1 MDLRIEGMT
10 CAACASRIERALTR
24 RNGIESVKV
33 NLVHEKARVRF
44 DKEQV
49 SSEDLLKWI
58 DSIGFKASLL
68 QTDQASSQAQ
78 ARKRAAKQ
86 SERREAV
93 LITLSALLTL
103 PLMLPWLSAW
113 QQALLASIVQSVMG
127 YRFYRGGYQALRGG
141 SPNMDLLVAIGTSAA
156 WGLSC
161 WKLLSHGL
169 DVQPHEHLYFEASA
183 AVITMVRLGKWLES
197 RAKTKAI
204 AAMDAMQELQPQRA
218 FLITE
223 SQLSD
228 QASAIAYRELAIDDL
243 MVGDRVLVKPGGQIP
258 LDGMVRMGESSVD
271 ESMFTGE
278 SRPIHKQVGDPVI
291 GGTLNREGLL
301 HVEVTSLAQRGLLS
315 RMIEAIEKAQLEQAP
330 IQRLVDRVSAV
341 FVPLV
346 VFIALLSL
354 LGGYAWHGDLEAASI
369 AAVSVLVIACPC
381 ALGLAT
387 PTAIAVATGL
397 AARRGILIRDV
408 AALERLHQI
417 KIMAF
422 DKTGTLTEAKPR
434 LIAQASWDEFE
445 AMHLALAA
453 SLSQTSEHPLAKALI
468 EAAQAQGLS
477 ASRQFDRWQ
486 AIPGRGIEA
495 ASGSQV
501 WRLGSPSWVLQDL
514 DQALLPQ
521 QTWQAFKH
529 GFDQHLAQGYS
540 LSVLAV
546 ADRDIDSEAHGLTP
560 RATDSEAAGLTPRA
574 TDSEAAG
581 GWRVLAWYA
590 FDDHV
595 REGAQEA
602 IRAIHAMG
610 LHTALLSGDAQVL
623 VKRLAKSLGIDE
635 VHAQMLPEQK
645 AQVLGQLRKRLGAVA
660 MLGDGIN
667 DGPAL
672 AAADVGIAMG
682 SGSDLAKQSAAITL
696 MRSDPSLLIPLLA
709 LGRACWRTIQTNL
722 FWAFAFNAIGIP
734 LAACGLL
741 HPAFAGAAMAMSSLM
756 VIGNSLLLNH
766 RMHTMENR
774 LAGRLI

>member
-228 QASAIAYRELAIDDL
+228 QVAAIAYRELAIDDL

-278 SRPIHKQVGDPVI
+278 SRPIHKQVGDHVI

-301 HVEVTSLAQRGLLS
+301 HVEVTALAQRGLLS

-330 IQRLVDRVSAV
+330 IQRLVDRVSEV

-408 AALERLHQI
+408 AALECLHQI

-434 LIAQASWDEFE
+434 LIAQASWDAFE
-445 AMHLALAA
+445 TMHLALAA

-468 EAAQAQGLS
+468 EAAQAQGLR
-477 ASRQFDRWQ
+477 ASRHFDRWQ
-486 AIPGRGIEA
+486 ALPGRGIEA
-495 ASGSQV
+495 ASGSQA

-514 DQALLPQ
+514 DQALLPE

-529 GFDQHLAQGYS
+529 GLDQHVAQGYS

-546 ADRDIDSEAHGLTP
+546 ADLDSDSLACGHTDGLAP
-560 RATDSEAAGLTPRA
+560 RHTASGGAR
-574 TDSEAAG
+574 G
-581 GWRVLAWYA
+581 GWHVLAWYA
-590 FDDHV
+590 FDDHL
-595 REGAQEA
+595 REGAKEV
-602 IRAIHAMG
+602 IRAVHAMG

-635 VHAQMLPEQK
+635 AHAQMLPEQK
-645 AQVLGQLRKRLGAVA
+645 AQVLGQLRTRLGPVA

-696 MRSDPSLLIPLLA
+696 MRSDPSLLIPLFA

-756 VIGNSLLLNH
+756 VIGNSLLLN
-766 RMHTMENR
+766 RRLHTMENR
-774 LAGRLI
+774 LACLT

>member
-1 MDLRIEGMT
+1 
-10 CAACASRIERALTR
+10 
-24 RNGIESVKV
+24 
-33 NLVHEKARVRF
+33 
-44 DKEQV
+44 
-49 SSEDLLKWI
+49 
-58 DSIGFKASLL
+58 
-68 QTDQASSQAQ
+68 
-78 ARKRAAKQ
+78 
-86 SERREAV
+86 
-93 LITLSALLTL
+93 
-103 PLMLPWLSAW
+103 MLPWLSAW

-228 QASAIAYRELAIDDL
+228 QVAAIAYRELAIDDL

-278 SRPIHKQVGDPVI
+278 SRPIHKQVGDHVI

-301 HVEVTSLAQRGLLS
+301 HVEVTALAQRGLLS

-330 IQRLVDRVSAV
+330 IQRLVDRVSEV

-408 AALERLHQI
+408 AALECLHQI

-434 LIAQASWDEFE
+434 LIAQASWDAFE
-445 AMHLALAA
+445 TMHLALAA

-468 EAAQAQGLS
+468 EAAQAQGLR
-477 ASRQFDRWQ
+477 ASRHFDRWQ
-486 AIPGRGIEA
+486 ALPGRGIEA
-495 ASGSQV
+495 ASGSQA

-514 DQALLPQ
+514 DQALLPE

-529 GFDQHLAQGYS
+529 GLDQHVAQGYS

-546 ADRDIDSEAHGLTP
+546 ADLDSDSLACGHTDGLAP
-560 RATDSEAAGLTPRA
+560 RHTVSGGAR
-574 TDSEAAG
+574 G
-581 GWRVLAWYA
+581 GWHVLAWYA
-590 FDDHV
+590 FDDHL
-595 REGAQEA
+595 REGAKEV
-602 IRAIHAMG
+602 IRAVHAMG
-610 LHTALLSGDAQVL
+610 LRTALLSGDAQVL

-635 VHAQMLPEQK
+635 AHAQMLPEQK
-645 AQVLGQLRKRLGAVA
+645 AQVLGQLRTRLGPVA

-696 MRSDPSLLIPLLA
+696 MRSDPSLLIPLFA

-756 VIGNSLLLNH
+756 VIGNSLLLN
-766 RMHTMENR
+766 RRLHTMENR
-774 LAGRLI
+774 LACLT

>member
-1 MDLRIEGMT
+1 
-10 CAACASRIERALTR
+10 
-24 RNGIESVKV
+24 
-33 NLVHEKARVRF
+33 
-44 DKEQV
+44 
-49 SSEDLLKWI
+49 
-58 DSIGFKASLL
+58 
-68 QTDQASSQAQ
+68 
-78 ARKRAAKQ
+78 
-86 SERREAV
+86 
-93 LITLSALLTL
+93 
-103 PLMLPWLSAW
+103 MLPWLSAW

-228 QASAIAYRELAIDDL
+228 QVAAIAYRELAIDDL

-278 SRPIHKQVGDPVI
+278 SRPIHKQVGDHVI

-301 HVEVTSLAQRGLLS
+301 HVEVTALAQRGLLS

-408 AALERLHQI
+408 AALECLHQI

-434 LIAQASWDEFE
+434 LIAQASWDAFE
-445 AMHLALAA
+445 TMHLALAA

-468 EAAQAQGLS
+468 EAAQAQGLR
-477 ASRQFDRWQ
+477 ASRHFDRWQ
-486 AIPGRGIEA
+486 ALPGRGIEA
-495 ASGSQV
+495 ASGSQA

-514 DQALLPQ
+514 DQALLPE

-529 GFDQHLAQGYS
+529 GLDQHVAQGYS

-546 ADRDIDSEAHGLTP
+546 ADLDSDSLACGHTDGLAP
-560 RATDSEAAGLTPRA
+560 RHTVSGGAR
-574 TDSEAAG
+574 G
-581 GWRVLAWYA
+581 GWHVLAWYA
-590 FDDHV
+590 FDDHL
-595 REGAQEA
+595 REGAKEV
-602 IRAIHAMG
+602 IRAVHAMG

-635 VHAQMLPEQK
+635 AHAQMLPEQK
-645 AQVLGQLRKRLGAVA
+645 AQVLGQLRTRLGPVA

-696 MRSDPSLLIPLLA
+696 MRSDPSLLIPLFA

-756 VIGNSLLLNH
+756 VIGNSLLLN
-766 RMHTMENR
+766 RRLHTMENR
-774 LAGRLI
+774 LACLT

>member
-1 MDLRIEGMT
+1 MT

-68 QTDQASSQAQ
+68 QSDQASSQAQ

-228 QASAIAYRELAIDDL
+228 QVAAIAYRELAIDDL

-278 SRPIHKQVGDPVI
+278 SRPIHKQVGDHVI

-301 HVEVTSLAQRGLLS
+301 HVEVTALAQRGLLS

-408 AALERLHQI
+408 AALECLHQI

-434 LIAQASWDEFE
+434 LIAQASWDAFE
-445 AMHLALAA
+445 TMHLALAA

-468 EAAQAQGLS
+468 EAAQAQGLR
-477 ASRQFDRWQ
+477 ASRHFDRWQ
-486 AIPGRGIEA
+486 ALPGRGIEA
-495 ASGSQV
+495 ASGSQA

-514 DQALLPQ
+514 DQALLPE

-529 GFDQHLAQGYS
+529 GLDQHVAQGYS

-546 ADRDIDSEAHGLTP
+546 ADLDSDSLACGHTDGLAP
-560 RATDSEAAGLTPRA
+560 RHTVSGGAR
-574 TDSEAAG
+574 G
-581 GWRVLAWYA
+581 GWHVLAWYA
-590 FDDHV
+590 FDDHL
-595 REGAQEA
+595 REGAKEV
-602 IRAIHAMG
+602 IRAVHAMG

-635 VHAQMLPEQK
+635 AHAQMLPEQK
-645 AQVLGQLRKRLGAVA
+645 AQVLGQLRTRLGPVA

-696 MRSDPSLLIPLLA
+696 MRSDPSLLIPLFA

-756 VIGNSLLLNH
+756 VIGNSLLLN
-766 RMHTMENR
+766 RRLHTMENR
-774 LAGRLI
+774 LACLT

>member
-68 QTDQASSQAQ
+68 QSDQASSQAQ

-93 LITLSALLTL
+93 LITLCALLTL

-228 QASAIAYRELAIDDL
+228 QVAAIAYRELAIDDL

-278 SRPIHKQVGDPVI
+278 SRPIHKQVGDHVI

-301 HVEVTSLAQRGLLS
+301 HVEVTALAQRGLLS

-330 IQRLVDRVSAV
+330 IQRLVDRVSEV

-408 AALERLHQI
+408 AALECLHQI

-434 LIAQASWDEFE
+434 LIAQASWDAFE
-445 AMHLALAA
+445 TMHLALAA

-468 EAAQAQGLS
+468 EAAQAQGLR
-477 ASRQFDRWQ
+477 ASRHFDRWQ
-486 AIPGRGIEA
+486 ALPGRGIEA
-495 ASGSQV
+495 ASGSQA

-514 DQALLPQ
+514 DQALLPE

-529 GFDQHLAQGYS
+529 GLDQHVAQGYS

-546 ADRDIDSEAHGLTP
+546 ADLDSDSLACGHTDGLAP
-560 RATDSEAAGLTPRA
+560 RHTVSGGAR
-574 TDSEAAG
+574 G
-581 GWRVLAWYA
+581 GWHVLAWYA
-590 FDDHV
+590 FDDHL
-595 REGAQEA
+595 REGAKEV
-602 IRAIHAMG
+602 IRAVHAMG

-635 VHAQMLPEQK
+635 AHAQMLPEQK
-645 AQVLGQLRKRLGAVA
+645 AQVLGQLRTRLGPVA

-696 MRSDPSLLIPLLA
+696 MRSDPSLLIPLFA

-756 VIGNSLLLNH
+756 VIGNSLLLN
-766 RMHTMENR
+766 RRLHTMENR
-774 LAGRLI
+774 LACLT

>member
-1 MDLRIEGMT
+1 MT

-228 QASAIAYRELAIDDL
+228 QVAAIAYRELAIDDL

-278 SRPIHKQVGDPVI
+278 SRPIHKQVGDHVI

-301 HVEVTSLAQRGLLS
+301 HVEVTALAQRGLLS

-341 FVPLV
+341 FVPMV

-408 AALERLHQI
+408 AALECLHQI

-434 LIAQASWDEFE
+434 LIAQASWDAFE
-445 AMHLALAA
+445 TMHLALAA

-468 EAAQAQGLS
+468 EAAQAQGLR
-477 ASRQFDRWQ
+477 ASRHFDRWQ
-486 AIPGRGIEA
+486 ALPGRGIEA
-495 ASGSQV
+495 ASGSQA

-514 DQALLPQ
+514 DQALLPE

-529 GFDQHLAQGYS
+529 GLDQHVAQGYS

-546 ADRDIDSEAHGLTP
+546 ADLDSDSLACGHADGLAP
-560 RATDSEAAGLTPRA
+560 RHTASGGAR
-574 TDSEAAG
+574 G

-590 FDDHV
+590 FDDHL
-595 REGAQEA
+595 REGAKEV
-602 IRAIHAMG
+602 IRAVHAMG

-635 VHAQMLPEQK
+635 AHAQMLPEQK
-645 AQVLGQLRKRLGAVA
+645 AQVLGQLRTRLGPVA

-696 MRSDPSLLIPLLA
+696 MRSDPSLLIPLFA

-756 VIGNSLLLNH
+756 VIGNSLLLN
-766 RMHTMENR
+766 RRLHTMENR
-774 LAGRLI
+774 LACLT

>member
-68 QTDQASSQAQ
+68 QSDQASSQAQ

-228 QASAIAYRELAIDDL
+228 QVAAIAYRELAIDDL

-278 SRPIHKQVGDPVI
+278 SRPIHKQVGDHVI

-301 HVEVTSLAQRGLLS
+301 HVEVTALAQRGLLS

-330 IQRLVDRVSAV
+330 IQRLVDRVSEV

-346 VFIALLSL
+346 VLIALLSL

-408 AALERLHQI
+408 AALECLHQI

-434 LIAQASWDEFE
+434 LIAQASWDAFE
-445 AMHLALAA
+445 TMHLALAA

-468 EAAQAQGLS
+468 EAAQAQGLR
-477 ASRQFDRWQ
+477 ASRHFDRWQ
-486 AIPGRGIEA
+486 ALPGRGIEA
-495 ASGSQV
+495 ASGSQA

-514 DQALLPQ
+514 DQALLPE

-529 GFDQHLAQGYS
+529 GLDQHVAQGYS

-546 ADRDIDSEAHGLTP
+546 ADLDSDSLACGHTDGLAP
-560 RATDSEAAGLTPRA
+560 RHTVSGGAR
-574 TDSEAAG
+574 G
-581 GWRVLAWYA
+581 GWHVLAWYA
-590 FDDHV
+590 FDDHL
-595 REGAQEA
+595 REGAKEV
-602 IRAIHAMG
+602 IRAVHAMG

-635 VHAQMLPEQK
+635 AHAQMLPEQK
-645 AQVLGQLRKRLGAVA
+645 AQVLGQLRTRLGPVA

-696 MRSDPSLLIPLLA
+696 MRSDPSLLIPLFA

-756 VIGNSLLLNH
+756 VIGNSLLLN
-766 RMHTMENR
+766 RRLHTMENR
-774 LAGRLI
+774 LACLT

>member
-1 MDLRIEGMT
+1 MT

-228 QASAIAYRELAIDDL
+228 QVAAIAYRELAIDDL

-278 SRPIHKQVGDPVI
+278 SRPIHKQVGDHVI

-301 HVEVTSLAQRGLLS
+301 HVEVTALAQRGLLS

-408 AALERLHQI
+408 AALECLHQI

-434 LIAQASWDEFE
+434 LIAQASWDAFE
-445 AMHLALAA
+445 TMHLALAA

-468 EAAQAQGLS
+468 EAAQAQGLR
-477 ASRQFDRWQ
+477 ASRHFDRWQ
-486 AIPGRGIEA
+486 ALPGRGIEA
-495 ASGSQV
+495 ASGSQA
-501 WRLGSPSWVLQDL
+501 WRLGSPSWVLEDL
-514 DQALLPQ
+514 DQALLPE

-529 GFDQHLAQGYS
+529 GLDQHVAQGYS

-546 ADRDIDSEAHGLTP
+546 ADLDSDSLACGHTDGLAP
-560 RATDSEAAGLTPRA
+560 RHTVSGGAR
-574 TDSEAAG
+574 G
-581 GWRVLAWYA
+581 GWHVLAWYA
-590 FDDHV
+590 FDDHL
-595 REGAQEA
+595 REGAKEV
-602 IRAIHAMG
+602 IRAVHAMG

-635 VHAQMLPEQK
+635 AHAQMLPEQK
-645 AQVLGQLRKRLGAVA
+645 AQVLGQLRTRLGPVA

-696 MRSDPSLLIPLLA
+696 MRSDPSLLIPLFA

-756 VIGNSLLLNH
+756 VIGNSLLLN
-766 RMHTMENR
+766 RRLHTMENR
-774 LAGRLI
+774 LACLT

>member
-68 QTDQASSQAQ
+68 QSDQASSQAQ

-228 QASAIAYRELAIDDL
+228 QVAAIAYRELAIDDL

-278 SRPIHKQVGDPVI
+278 SRPIHKQVGDHVI

-301 HVEVTSLAQRGLLS
+301 HVEVTALAQRGLLS

-330 IQRLVDRVSAV
+330 IQRLVDRVSEV

-408 AALERLHQI
+408 AALECLHQI

-434 LIAQASWDEFE
+434 LIAQASWDAFE
-445 AMHLALAA
+445 TMHLALAA

-468 EAAQAQGLS
+468 EAAQAQGLR
-477 ASRQFDRWQ
+477 ASRHFDRWQ
-486 AIPGRGIEA
+486 ALPGRGIEA
-495 ASGSQV
+495 ASGSQA

-514 DQALLPQ
+514 DQALLPE

-529 GFDQHLAQGYS
+529 GLDQHVAQGYS

-546 ADRDIDSEAHGLTP
+546 ADLDSDSLACGHTDGLAP
-560 RATDSEAAGLTPRA
+560 RHTASGGAR
-574 TDSEAAG
+574 G

-590 FDDHV
+590 FDDHL
-595 REGAQEA
+595 REGAKEV
-602 IRAIHAMG
+602 IRAVHAMG

-635 VHAQMLPEQK
+635 AHAQMLPEQK
-645 AQVLGQLRKRLGAVA
+645 AQVLGQLRTRLGPVA

-696 MRSDPSLLIPLLA
+696 MRSDPSLLIPLFA

-756 VIGNSLLLNH
+756 VIGNSLLLN
-766 RMHTMENR
+766 RRLHTMENR
-774 LAGRLI
+774 LACLT

>member
-1 MDLRIEGMT
+1 MT

-228 QASAIAYRELAIDDL
+228 QVAAIAYRELAIDDL

-278 SRPIHKQVGDPVI
+278 SRPIHKQVGDHVI

-301 HVEVTSLAQRGLLS
+301 HVEVTALAQRGLLS

-330 IQRLVDRVSAV
+330 IQRLVDRVSEV

-408 AALERLHQI
+408 AALECLHQI

-434 LIAQASWDEFE
+434 LIAQASWDAFE
-445 AMHLALAA
+445 TMHLALAA

-468 EAAQAQGLS
+468 EAAQAQGLR
-477 ASRQFDRWQ
+477 ASQHFDRWQ
-486 AIPGRGIEA
+486 ALPGRGIEA
-495 ASGSQV
+495 ASGSQA

-514 DQALLPQ
+514 DQALLPE

-529 GFDQHLAQGYS
+529 GLDQHVAQGYS

-546 ADRDIDSEAHGLTP
+546 ADLDSDSLACGHTDGLAP
-560 RATDSEAAGLTPRA
+560 RHTVSGGAR
-574 TDSEAAG
+574 G
-581 GWRVLAWYA
+581 GWHVLAWYA
-590 FDDHV
+590 FDDHL
-595 REGAQEA
+595 REGAKEV
-602 IRAIHAMG
+602 IRAVHAMG

-635 VHAQMLPEQK
+635 AHAQMLPEQK
-645 AQVLGQLRKRLGAVA
+645 AQVLGQLRTRLGPVA

-696 MRSDPSLLIPLLA
+696 MRSDPSLLIPLFA

-756 VIGNSLLLNH
+756 VIGNSLLLN
-766 RMHTMENR
+766 RRLHTMENR
-774 LAGRLI
+774 LACLT

>member
-228 QASAIAYRELAIDDL
+228 QVAAIAYRELAIDDL

-278 SRPIHKQVGDPVI
+278 SRPIHKQVGDHVI

-301 HVEVTSLAQRGLLS
+301 HVEVTALAQRGLLS

-408 AALERLHQI
+408 AALECLHQI

-434 LIAQASWDEFE
+434 LIAQASWDAFE
-445 AMHLALAA
+445 TMHLALAA

-468 EAAQAQGLS
+468 EAAQAQGLR
-477 ASRQFDRWQ
+477 ASRHFDRWQ
-486 AIPGRGIEA
+486 ALPGRGIEA
-495 ASGSQV
+495 ESGSQA

-514 DQALLPQ
+514 DQALLPE

-529 GFDQHLAQGYS
+529 GLDQHVAQGYS

-546 ADRDIDSEAHGLTP
+546 ADLDSDSLACGHTDGLAP
-560 RATDSEAAGLTPRA
+560 RHTVSGGAR
-574 TDSEAAG
+574 G
-581 GWRVLAWYA
+581 GWHVLAWYA
-590 FDDHV
+590 FDDHL
-595 REGAQEA
+595 REGAKEV
-602 IRAIHAMG
+602 IRAVHAMG

-635 VHAQMLPEQK
+635 AHAQMLPEQK
-645 AQVLGQLRKRLGAVA
+645 AQVLGQLRTRLGPVA

-696 MRSDPSLLIPLLA
+696 MRSDPSLLIPLFA

-756 VIGNSLLLNH
+756 VIGNSLLLN
-766 RMHTMENR
+766 RRLHTMENR
-774 LAGRLI
+774 LACLT

>member
-68 QTDQASSQAQ
+68 QSDQASSQVQ

-228 QASAIAYRELAIDDL
+228 QVAAIAYRELAIDDL

-278 SRPIHKQVGDPVI
+278 SRPIHKQVGDHVI

-301 HVEVTSLAQRGLLS
+301 HVEVTALAQRGLLS

-408 AALERLHQI
+408 AALECLHQI

-434 LIAQASWDEFE
+434 LIAQASWDAFE
-445 AMHLALAA
+445 TMHLALAA

-468 EAAQAQGLS
+468 EAAQAQGLR
-477 ASRQFDRWQ
+477 ASRHFDRWQ
-486 AIPGRGIEA
+486 ALPGRGIEA
-495 ASGSQV
+495 ASGSQA

-514 DQALLPQ
+514 DQALLPE

-529 GFDQHLAQGYS
+529 GLDQHVAQGYS

-546 ADRDIDSEAHGLTP
+546 ADLDSDSLACGHTDGLAP
-560 RATDSEAAGLTPRA
+560 RHTVSGGAR
-574 TDSEAAG
+574 G
-581 GWRVLAWYA
+581 GWHVLAWYA
-590 FDDHV
+590 FDDHL
-595 REGAQEA
+595 REGAKEV
-602 IRAIHAMG
+602 IRAVHAMG

-635 VHAQMLPEQK
+635 AHAQMLPEQK
-645 AQVLGQLRKRLGAVA
+645 AQVLGQLRTRLGPVA

-667 DGPAL
+667 DGPAI

-696 MRSDPSLLIPLLA
+696 MRSDPSLLIPLFA

-756 VIGNSLLLNH
+756 VIGNSLLLN
-766 RMHTMENR
+766 RRLHTMENR
-774 LAGRLI
+774 LACLT

>member
-1 MDLRIEGMT
+1 VDLRIEGMT

-228 QASAIAYRELAIDDL
+228 QVAAIAYRELAIDDL

-278 SRPIHKQVGDPVI
+278 SRPIHKQVGDHVI

-301 HVEVTSLAQRGLLS
+301 HVEVTALAQRGLLS

-408 AALERLHQI
+408 AALECLHQI

-434 LIAQASWDEFE
+434 LIAQASWDAFE
-445 AMHLALAA
+445 TMHLALAA

-468 EAAQAQGLS
+468 EAAQAQGLR
-477 ASRQFDRWQ
+477 ASRHFDRWQ
-486 AIPGRGIEA
+486 ALPGRGIEA
-495 ASGSQV
+495 ASGSQA

-514 DQALLPQ
+514 DQALLPE

-529 GFDQHLAQGYS
+529 GLDQHVAQGYS

-546 ADRDIDSEAHGLTP
+546 ADLDSDSLACGHTDGLAP
-560 RATDSEAAGLTPRA
+560 RHTVSGGAR
-574 TDSEAAG
+574 G
-581 GWRVLAWYA
+581 GWHVLAWYA
-590 FDDHV
+590 FDDHL
-595 REGAQEA
+595 REGAKEV
-602 IRAIHAMG
+602 IRAVHAMG

-635 VHAQMLPEQK
+635 AHAQMLPEQK
-645 AQVLGQLRKRLGAVA
+645 AQVLGQLRTRLGPVA

-696 MRSDPSLLIPLLA
+696 MRSDPSLLIPLFA

-756 VIGNSLLLNH
+756 VIGNSLLLN
-766 RMHTMENR
+766 RRLHTMENR
-774 LAGRLI
+774 LACLT

>member
-1 MDLRIEGMT
+1 VDLRIEGMT

-228 QASAIAYRELAIDDL
+228 QVAAIAYRELAIDDL

-278 SRPIHKQVGDPVI
+278 SRPIHKQVGDHVI

-301 HVEVTSLAQRGLLS
+301 HVEVTALAQRGLLS

-330 IQRLVDRVSAV
+330 IQRLVDRVSEV

-408 AALERLHQI
+408 AALECLHQI

-434 LIAQASWDEFE
+434 LIAQASWDAFE
-445 AMHLALAA
+445 TMHLALAA

-468 EAAQAQGLS
+468 EAAQAQGLR
-477 ASRQFDRWQ
+477 ASRHFDRWQ
-486 AIPGRGIEA
+486 ALPGRGIEA
-495 ASGSQV
+495 ASGSQA

-514 DQALLPQ
+514 DQALLPE

-529 GFDQHLAQGYS
+529 GLDQHVAQGYS

-546 ADRDIDSEAHGLTP
+546 ADLDSDSLACGHTDGLAP
-560 RATDSEAAGLTPRA
+560 RHTVSGGAR
-574 TDSEAAG
+574 G
-581 GWRVLAWYA
+581 GWHVLAWYA
-590 FDDHV
+590 FDDHL
-595 REGAQEA
+595 REGAKEV
-602 IRAIHAMG
+602 IRAVHAMG

-635 VHAQMLPEQK
+635 AHAQMLPEQK
-645 AQVLGQLRKRLGAVA
+645 AQVLGQLRTRLGPVA

-696 MRSDPSLLIPLLA
+696 MRSDPSLLIPLFA

-756 VIGNSLLLNH
+756 VIGNSLLLN
-766 RMHTMENR
+766 RRLHTMENR
-774 LAGRLI
+774 LACLT

>member
-1 MDLRIEGMT
+1 MT

-228 QASAIAYRELAIDDL
+228 QVAAIAYRELAIDDL

-278 SRPIHKQVGDPVI
+278 SRPIHKQVGDHVI

-301 HVEVTSLAQRGLLS
+301 HVEVTALAQRGLLS

-330 IQRLVDRVSAV
+330 IQRLVDRVSEV

-408 AALERLHQI
+408 AALECLHQI

-434 LIAQASWDEFE
+434 LIAQASWDAFE
-445 AMHLALAA
+445 TMHLALAA

-468 EAAQAQGLS
+468 EAAQAQGLR
-477 ASRQFDRWQ
+477 ASRHFDRWQ
-486 AIPGRGIEA
+486 ALPGRGIEA
-495 ASGSQV
+495 ASGSQA

-514 DQALLPQ
+514 DQALLPE

-529 GFDQHLAQGYS
+529 GLDQHVAQGYS

-546 ADRDIDSEAHGLTP
+546 ADLDSDSLACGHTDGLAP
-560 RATDSEAAGLTPRA
+560 RHTVSGGAR
-574 TDSEAAG
+574 G
-581 GWRVLAWYA
+581 GWHVLAWYA
-590 FDDHV
+590 FDDHL
-595 REGAQEA
+595 REGAKEV
-602 IRAIHAMG
+602 IRAVHAMG

-635 VHAQMLPEQK
+635 AHAQMLPEQK
-645 AQVLGQLRKRLGAVA
+645 AQVLGQLRTRLGPVA

-696 MRSDPSLLIPLLA
+696 MRSDPSLLISLFA

-756 VIGNSLLLNH
+756 VIGNSLLLN
-766 RMHTMENR
+766 RRLHTMENR
-774 LAGRLI
+774 LACLT

>member
-1 MDLRIEGMT
+1 
-10 CAACASRIERALTR
+10 LTR

-68 QTDQASSQAQ
+68 QSDQASSQAQ

-228 QASAIAYRELAIDDL
+228 QVAAIAYRELAIDDL

-278 SRPIHKQVGDPVI
+278 SRPIHKQVGDHVI

-301 HVEVTSLAQRGLLS
+301 HVEVTALAQRGLLS

-330 IQRLVDRVSAV
+330 IQRLVDRVSEV

-408 AALERLHQI
+408 AALECLHQI

-434 LIAQASWDEFE
+434 LIAQASWDAFE
-445 AMHLALAA
+445 TMHLALAA

-468 EAAQAQGLS
+468 EAAQAQGLR
-477 ASRQFDRWQ
+477 ASRHFDRWQ
-486 AIPGRGIEA
+486 ALPGRGIEA
-495 ASGSQV
+495 ASGSQA

-514 DQALLPQ
+514 DQALLPE

-529 GFDQHLAQGYS
+529 GLDQHVAQGYS

-546 ADRDIDSEAHGLTP
+546 ADLDSDSLACGHTDGLAP
-560 RATDSEAAGLTPRA
+560 RHTVSGGAR
-574 TDSEAAG
+574 G
-581 GWRVLAWYA
+581 GWHVLAWYA
-590 FDDHV
+590 FDDHL
-595 REGAQEA
+595 REGAKEV
-602 IRAIHAMG
+602 IRAVHAMG

-635 VHAQMLPEQK
+635 AHAQMLPEQK
-645 AQVLGQLRKRLGAVA
+645 AQVLGQLRTRLGPVA

-696 MRSDPSLLIPLLA
+696 MRSDPSLLIPLFA

-756 VIGNSLLLNH
+756 VIGNSLLLN
-766 RMHTMENR
+766 RRLHTMENR
-774 LAGRLI
+774 LACLT

>member
-1 MDLRIEGMT
+1 MT

-228 QASAIAYRELAIDDL
+228 QVAAIAYRELAIDDL

-278 SRPIHKQVGDPVI
+278 SRPIHKQVGDHVI

-301 HVEVTSLAQRGLLS
+301 HVEVTALAQRGLLS

-408 AALERLHQI
+408 AALECLHQI

-434 LIAQASWDEFE
+434 LIAQASWDAFE
-445 AMHLALAA
+445 TMHLALAA

-468 EAAQAQGLS
+468 EAAQAQGLR
-477 ASRQFDRWQ
+477 ASRHFDRWQ
-486 AIPGRGIEA
+486 ALPGRGIEA
-495 ASGSQV
+495 ASGSQA

-514 DQALLPQ
+514 DQALLPE

-529 GFDQHLAQGYS
+529 GLDQHVAQGYS

-546 ADRDIDSEAHGLTP
+546 ADLDSDSLACGHTDGLAP
-560 RATDSEAAGLTPRA
+560 RHTASGGAR
-574 TDSEAAG
+574 G

-590 FDDHV
+590 FDDHL
-595 REGAQEA
+595 REGAKEV
-602 IRAIHAMG
+602 IRAVHAMG

-635 VHAQMLPEQK
+635 AHAQMLPEQK
-645 AQVLGQLRKRLGAVA
+645 AQVLGQLRTRLGPVA

-696 MRSDPSLLIPLLA
+696 MRSDPSLLIPLFA

-756 VIGNSLLLNH
+756 VIGNSLLLN
-766 RMHTMENR
+766 RRLHTMENR
-774 LAGRLI
+774 LACLT

>member
-1 MDLRIEGMT
+1 MT

-228 QASAIAYRELAIDDL
+228 QVAAIAYRELAIDDL

-278 SRPIHKQVGDPVI
+278 SRPIHKQVGDHVI

-301 HVEVTSLAQRGLLS
+301 HVEVTALAQRGLLS

-408 AALERLHQI
+408 AALECLHQI

-434 LIAQASWDEFE
+434 LIAQASWDAFE
-445 AMHLALAA
+445 TMHLALAA

-468 EAAQAQGLS
+468 EAAQAQGLR
-477 ASRQFDRWQ
+477 ASRHFDRWQ
-486 AIPGRGIEA
+486 ALPGRGIEA
-495 ASGSQV
+495 ESGSQA

-514 DQALLPQ
+514 DQALLPE

-529 GFDQHLAQGYS
+529 GLDQHVAQGYS

-546 ADRDIDSEAHGLTP
+546 ADLDSDSVACGHADGLAP
-560 RATDSEAAGLTPRA
+560 RHTASGGAR
-574 TDSEAAG
+574 G
-581 GWRVLAWYA
+581 GWHVLAWYA
-590 FDDHV
+590 FDDHL
-595 REGAQEA
+595 REGAKEV
-602 IRAIHAMG
+602 IRAVHAMG

-635 VHAQMLPEQK
+635 AHAQMLPEQK
-645 AQVLGQLRKRLGAVA
+645 AQVLGQLRTRLGPVA

-696 MRSDPSLLIPLLA
+696 MRSDPSLLIPLFA

-756 VIGNSLLLNH
+756 VIGNSLLLN
-766 RMHTMENR
+766 RRLHTMENR
-774 LAGRLI
+774 LACLT

>member
-68 QTDQASSQAQ
+68 QSDQASSQAQ

-228 QASAIAYRELAIDDL
+228 QVAAIAYRELAIDDL

-278 SRPIHKQVGDPVI
+278 SRPIHKQVGDHVI

-301 HVEVTSLAQRGLLS
+301 HVEVTALAQRGLLS

-408 AALERLHQI
+408 AALECLHQI

-434 LIAQASWDEFE
+434 LIAQASWDAFE
-445 AMHLALAA
+445 TMHLALAA

-468 EAAQAQGLS
+468 EAAQAQGLR
-477 ASRQFDRWQ
+477 ASRHFDRWQ
-486 AIPGRGIEA
+486 ALPGRGIEA
-495 ASGSQV
+495 ESGSQA

-514 DQALLPQ
+514 DQALLPE

-529 GFDQHLAQGYS
+529 GLDQHVAQGYS

-546 ADRDIDSEAHGLTP
+546 ADLDSDSLACGHTDGLAP
-560 RATDSEAAGLTPRA
+560 RHTVSGGAR
-574 TDSEAAG
+574 G
-581 GWRVLAWYA
+581 GWHVLAWYA
-590 FDDHV
+590 FDDHL
-595 REGAQEA
+595 REGAKEV
-602 IRAIHAMG
+602 IRAVHAMG

-635 VHAQMLPEQK
+635 AHAQMLPEQK
-645 AQVLGQLRKRLGAVA
+645 AQVLGQLRTRLGPVA

-696 MRSDPSLLIPLLA
+696 MRSDPSLLIPLFA

-756 VIGNSLLLNH
+756 VIGNSLLLN
-766 RMHTMENR
+766 RRLHTMENR
-774 LAGRLI
+774 LACLT

>member
-228 QASAIAYRELAIDDL
+228 QVAAIAYRELAIDDL

-278 SRPIHKQVGDPVI
+278 SRPIHKQVGDHVI

-301 HVEVTSLAQRGLLS
+301 HVEVTALAQRGLLS

-408 AALERLHQI
+408 AALECLHQI

-434 LIAQASWDEFE
+434 LIAQASWDAFE
-445 AMHLALAA
+445 TMHLALAA

-468 EAAQAQGLS
+468 EAAQAQGLR
-477 ASRQFDRWQ
+477 ASRHFDRWQ
-486 AIPGRGIEA
+486 ALPGRGIEA
-495 ASGSQV
+495 ASGSQA

-514 DQALLPQ
+514 DQALLPE

-529 GFDQHLAQGYS
+529 GLDQHVAQGYS

-546 ADRDIDSEAHGLTP
+546 ADLDSDSLACGHTDGLAP
-560 RATDSEAAGLTPRA
+560 RHTVSGGAR
-574 TDSEAAG
+574 G
-581 GWRVLAWYA
+581 GWHVLAWYA
-590 FDDHV
+590 FDDHL
-595 REGAQEA
+595 REGAKEV
-602 IRAIHAMG
+602 IRAVHAMG
-610 LHTALLSGDAQVL
+610 LRTALLSGDAQVL

-635 VHAQMLPEQK
+635 AHAQMLPEQK
-645 AQVLGQLRKRLGAVA
+645 AQVLGQLRTRLGPVA

-696 MRSDPSLLIPLLA
+696 MRSDPSLLIPLFA

-756 VIGNSLLLNH
+756 VIGNSLLLN
-766 RMHTMENR
+766 RRLHTMENR
-774 LAGRLI
+774 LACLT